1 MRGSKDTKSVPVG
14 AITLATEGNSLIVS
28 IEHEGQQYEVIR
40 EPWPFGPDDGQ
51 IYHSVTANGLEAI
64 YNGEG
69 A

>member
-1 MRGSKDTKSVPVG
+1 MRGSKDTKSVLVG

-28 IEHEGQQYEVIR
+28 IEHEGQQYEIIR

-64 YNGEG
+64 YN
-69 A
+69 

>member
-1 MRGSKDTKSVPVG
+1 MKGSKGTESVLVG
-14 AITLATEGNSLIVS
+14 AITLATEGASLVVS
-28 IEHEGQQYEVIR
+28 VEHDGQQYEVIR

-51 IYHSVTANGLEAI
+51 IYHFVTANGLEAI